1 MYVLLQINGDFPAI
15 DITNTFKY
23 VPLVLLLCLCTLTM
37 LAGKEDTIPTFL

>member
-1 MYVLLQINGDFPAI
+1 MYALLQINDDYPTI

-37 LAGKEDTIPTFL
+37 LAENENAIPTFV